1 MKTELSGHE
10 KLKRALEGGAKIDL
24 NNLPIDPA
32 DEFQRLA
39 AKAHRLKKSQEKKQ
53 ENPKQLRIK

>member
-1 MKTELSGHE
+1 MTKTKQSGHE
-10 KLKRALEGGAKIDL
+10 KLRKALEGGGMIDL

-53 ENPKQLRIK
+53 ENPK